1 MKFKEFLKEW
11 SNTPAG
17 IRPYLEKKGYK
28 FLGKGVDQSAYLEP
42 KTGKILK
49 IFGTQSYSNNNKN
62 GYTADHLMFK
72 TFATYCEKH
81 KDNPFL
87 PKFDGWEGFEFE
99 GKKFLQIRM
108 EKLQKLPKQLGNAL
122 ENVAEEIDGAY
133 NKAELIDAI
142 VNQVH
147 ELHIEDKAPI
157 MHLMKSQAEEI
168 EKLMVLLGEKQFRL
182 LLTTIGELGKLA
194 YNKGY
199 TFDLHGGNFMHRNDG
214 IPVIVDPWV
223 V

>member
-1 MKFKEFLKEW
+1 MKFKDFLKEW
-11 SNTPAG
+11 SHTP
-17 IRPYLEKKGYK
+17 ISIKPYMEKKGYK

-72 TFATYCEKH
+72 AFANYCEKN
-81 KDNPFL
+81 KDNEFL
-87 PKFDGWEGFEFE
+87 PKFDGWEGFEYG

-108 EKLQKLPKQLGNAL
+108 EKLQKLPTQLGDAL
-122 ENVAEEIDGAY
+122 ENLAND
-133 NKAELIDAI
+133 IDAAHDKSDFVDDI
-142 VNQVH
+142 VAHVH
-147 ELHIEDKAPI
+147 ELDDEDESPI
-157 MHLMKSQAEEI
+157 HLMKSQALEV
-168 EKLMVLLGEKQFRL
+168 EKLMVLLGESQFKL
-182 LLTTIGELGKLA
+182 FLNTIGNLSKLA
-194 YNKGY
+194 YEKGY
-199 TFDLHGGNFMHRNDG
+199 TTDLHGGNFMHRNDG